1 MLYKMQEI
9 VDIIEKYKT
18 IDLGKKLSSKEGLKK
33 FSTMFYEDVAEIY
46 DAVTRIKNIE
56 RNPTGFSLNDAAI
69 LGLLVRIW
77 KLLKEVVAY
86 YKADNGQIISHFDR
100 QIVETAITA
109 SYLLVKEEDE
119 LIEDYRKCSYKN
131 RLEALEEAETKK
143 FYSTPAGI
151 RLLES
156 IREKMAAEGFDQ
168 NSFDQQ
174 KRRRWRL
181 EGKSFRQIFEKLEPD
196 EFYKLIYGIPAESLH
211 GSWNESLDFD
221 LKKNEDGTYSPYPFC
236 QPVDVRFVT
245 PILRLTNDPYLLWL
259 ERIDCKDEYIEKI
272 FKWIENIN
280 KRLFLAFEET
290 YDLR

>member
-1 MLYKMQEI
+1 MQEI

-18 IDLGKKLSSKEGLKK
+18 VDLTEQLSSKEGLKE

-46 DAVTRIKNIE
+46 DAVTRIKNVE

-86 YKADNGQIISHFDR
+86 YKADNGQIVSHFDR
-100 QIVETAITA
+100 QIVESAITV
-109 SYLLVKEEDE
+109 SYLLISEKDE

-131 RLEALEEAETKK
+131 RLESLEEAERKE

-151 RLLES
+151 RLLKS

-168 NSFDQQ
+168 NSFEQQ
-174 KRRRWRL
+174 KRRSWRL

-196 EFYKLIYGIPAESLH
+196 ELYKLIYGIPSESLH

-221 LKKNEDGTYSPYPFC
+221 LIKNEDDTYSTYPFY
-236 QPVDVRFVT
+236 QPVDIRFVT

-280 KRLFLAFEET
+280 KRLFVAFEET

>member
-1 MLYKMQEI
+1 MPELA
-9 VDIIEKYKT
+9 DIIEKYKT
-18 IDLGKKLSSKEGLKK
+18 IDLTEQLSSKEGLNE

-46 DAVTRIKNIE
+46 DAVTRIRNVE

-86 YKADNGQIISHFDR
+86 YKADNGQIVSHFDR
-100 QIVETAITA
+100 QIVEAAITA
-109 SYLLVKEEDE
+109 SYLLVKEDDE

-131 RLEALEEAETKK
+131 RLEALEEAETKE

-151 RLLES
+151 RLLDS

-168 NSFDQQ
+168 NSFEQQ
-174 KRRRWRL
+174 KRRGWKL
-181 EGKSFRQIFEKLEPD
+181 EGKPFRQIFEQLEPD
-196 EFYKLIYGIPAESLH
+196 EFYKLIYGIPSESLH

-221 LKKNEDGTYSPYPFC
+221 LSKNEDGTYSTYPFY

-259 ERIDCKDEYIEKI
+259 ERIDCKDEHIEII

-280 KRLFLAFEET
+280 KRLFIAFEET

>member
-1 MLYKMQEI
+1 MKEL
-9 VDIIEKYKT
+9 VDIIEKHKAINFVEMLKT
-18 IDLGKKLSSKEGLKK
+18 KEGLKE
-33 FSTMFYEDVAEIY
+33 FSTIFYEDVAEIY
-46 DAVTRIKNIE
+46 DIVTRIKNIE

-86 YKADNGQIISHFDR
+86 YKADNGQIVSHFDR
-100 QIVETAITA
+100 QIVESAVTA
-109 SYLLVKEEDE
+109 SYLLIKEDDE

-131 RLEALEEAETKK
+131 RLEALEEAETNE
-143 FYSTPAGI
+143 FYTSPAGV

-156 IREKMAAEGFDQ
+156 IKEKMAAEGFDKD
-168 NSFDQQ
+168 SFEQQ

-181 EGKSFRQIFEKLEPD
+181 EGKSFRQIFEQLEPD
-196 EFYKLIYGIPAESLH
+196 EFYKLIYGIPSESLH

-221 LKKNEDGTYSPYPFC
+221 IVKNDDDTYSPYPFY

-245 PILRLTNDPYLLWL
+245 PILRLTNDPYHLWL
-259 ERIDCKDEYIEKI
+259 ERIEVKDEYFDEV
-272 FKWIENIN
+272 FKWIERIN
-280 KRLFLAFEET
+280 TRLFIAFEET

>member
-1 MLYKMQEI
+1 MQELI
-9 VDIIEKYKT
+9 DIIEKHKAIDFVELLKT
-18 IDLGKKLSSKEGLKK
+18 KEGLKE
-33 FSTMFYEDVAEIY
+33 FSTIFYGDVAEIY
-46 DAVTRIKNIE
+46 DIVTRIKNVE
-56 RNPTGFSLNDAAI
+56 RNPTGFSINDAAI

-77 KLLKEVVAY
+77 KLLKEVVTY
-86 YKADNGQIISHFDR
+86 YKADNGQIVSHFDR
-100 QIVETAITA
+100 QIVESAITA

-131 RLEALEEAETKK
+131 RLEALEEAETKE
-143 FYSTPAGI
+143 FYETPAGI

-156 IREKMAAEGFDQ
+156 IREKMATEGFDQ
-168 NSFDQQ
+168 NSFEQQ

-181 EGKSFRQIFEKLEPD
+181 EGKSFRQIFEQLEPD
-196 EFYKLIYGIPAESLH
+196 EFYKLIYGIPSESLH

-221 LKKNEDGTYSPYPFC
+221 LAKNDDGTFSPYPFY

-259 ERIDCKDEYIEKI
+259 ERIDCKDEYIEKV

>member
-1 MLYKMQEI
+1 MQEI
-9 VDIIEKYKT
+9 ADIIEKYKT
-18 IDLGKKLSSKEGLKK
+18 VDLGKELSIKEGLKK

-46 DAVTRIKNIE
+46 DAVTRIKNVE

-86 YKADNGQIISHFDR
+86 YKSDNGQIVSHFDR
-100 QIVETAITA
+100 QIVESAIIA
-109 SYLLVKEEDE
+109 SYLLIKDDDA
-119 LIEDYRKCSYKN
+119 IEDYRKCSYKN
-131 RLEALEEAETKK
+131 RVEALEESETKQ

-151 RLLES
+151 RLIKS
-156 IREKMAAEGFDQ
+156 IREKMDAEGFNID
-168 NSFDQQ
+168 SFEEQ
-174 KRRRWRL
+174 KRHGWKL
-181 EGKSFRQIFEKLEPD
+181 EGKTFRQIFEHLEPD
-196 EFYKLIYGIPAESLH
+196 EFYKLMYGIPSESLH

-221 LKKNEDGTYSPYPFC
+221 LVKNDDGTYSTYPFY

-259 ERIDCKDEYIEKI
+259 ERIECKDKYIEGI
-272 FKWIENIN
+272 FKWIENVN

>member
-1 MLYKMQEI
+1 MQEI

-18 IDLGKKLSSKEGLKK
+18 IDLGEELSSKEGLKK
-33 FSTMFYEDVAEIY
+33 FSTMFYEDVADIY
-46 DAVTRIKNIE
+46 DAVTRIKNID

-86 YKADNGQIISHFDR
+86 YKADNGQIVSHFDR

-131 RLEALEEAETKK
+131 RLEALEEAEKKK

-168 NSFDQQ
+168 NSFEQQ

-196 EFYKLIYGIPAESLH
+196 EFYKLIYGILAESLH